1 MDPTALIALARHGEE
16 IATARAFLQR
26 ARATRVVLLVHTPDG
41 ETAML
46 DATPEG
52 VEITEGETVTII
64 PATAA
69 VPVPPR
75 ALPEIRP
82 TPASAIHIDTVTGEL
97 AAPLGTVDHLA
108 QVTLAL
114 AKAFG
119 GLTVATAEFPT
130 HDPSLP
136 ITFAAREGER
146 VVLQAGDEQYEL

>member
-26 ARATRVVLLVHTPDG
+26 AHANRVVLLVHSPDG

-46 DATPEG
+46 DCTPEG
-52 VEITEGETVTII
+52 VEITEGDTIAVI
-64 PATAA
+64 PATAVA
-69 VPVPPR
+69 PAPPR
-75 ALPEIRP
+75 RLPEIRP
-82 TPASAIHIDTVTGEL
+82 TPASAIHIDTITGEL
-97 AAPLGTVDHLA
+97 AAPLGTIDHYA

-114 AKAFG
+114 ARAFG
-119 GLTVATAEFPT
+119 GLTVATAESSPRA
-130 HDPSLP
+130 PALP